1 MSTQHP
7 CPPIPPSEHER
18 FNRTHPA
25 LRPLSDHPHAVRPP
39 ALRYALHPCRYDDG
53 RKILIEGANAT
64 MLDIDFGTYPYV
76 TSSNP
81 SIGGVL
87 TGLGIAP
94 NRLGAVIGVVSRPP
108 GF

>member
-1 MSTQHP
+1 
-7 CPPIPPSEHER
+7 
-18 FNRTHPA
+18 
-25 LRPLSDHPHAVRPP
+25 
-39 ALRYALHPCRYDDG
+39 
-53 RKILIEGANAT
+53 

-94 NRLGAVIGVVSRPP
+94 NRLGAVIGVVSWWGLRAGPLLLSSGGLRAMLCAGRAWRQQRGARGP
-108 GF
+108 GP